1 MGTKYRIKSIN
12 KYQSLKPRPPHHLA
26 FCIYVLGFFV
36 FMFWVILYLCF
47 GFFCI
52 YVLGYFVF
60 MFWVILY
67 LCFGFFCIYVL
78 GFFVFMFWFFLDL
91 CFLFFFPFLLFLSGH
106 FTLAI
111 HLFLHINVSTDKV
124 RFGLIKLDF
133 PCHFL

>member
-67 LCFGFFCIYVL
+67 LCFGLFCIYVL
-78 GFFVFMFWFFLDL
+78 GFSVFMFWVFLYICFGFFCIYVLV
-91 CFLFFFPFLLFLSGH
+91 FSGFMFFVFFSISPFFIRTFYISYP
-106 FTLAI
+106 FI
-111 HLFLHINVSTDKV
+111 STYQCQY
-124 RFGLIKLDF
+124 R
-133 PCHFL
+133 